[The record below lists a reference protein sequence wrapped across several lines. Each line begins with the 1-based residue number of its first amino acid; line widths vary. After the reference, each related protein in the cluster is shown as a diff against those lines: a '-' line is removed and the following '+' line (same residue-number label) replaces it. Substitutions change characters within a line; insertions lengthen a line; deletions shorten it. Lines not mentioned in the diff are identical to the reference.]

1 MKRLTAL
8 VMLLALGVPGASQ
21 PSPLPP
27 RVAPMAERLA
37 GAVTIYRDSY
47 GVPHIFGKTDASVV
61 FGVAYAQAEDNFWQ
75 IEDVYLRALGRAA
88 EVYGE
93 KELQADLLNRAMEAV
108 RLSQESYKRIPAH
121 LRELCDAYAEGL
133 NYFLAHH
140 PQVKP
145 RLITRFEG
153 WQVLAYYRYGW
164 FVSDVAFLTGLK
176 EDELKIARAFPP
188 EHDNRRGSNGW
199 AIAPAKSASGHALLF
214 LNPHDEYFGLATN
227 YEMHLHSEAGWNIS
241 GAFLFGEIVPDLGF
255 NENLGWTITNN
266 YPDVGDLYAE
276 TFDDPRRP
284 LAYRYGSGYRL
295 ATEWRETVKVKTA
308 AGVEEKPF
316 TFRKTHHGPIIAVRD
331 GHPLA
336 IKLAKYE
343 EGDRGFIK
351 QFYAMGRARTLK
363 EFQAA
368 LAQQGHIYHNVI
380 YADRAGNIFY
390 YYGGAVPRRST
401 RFDWSQAVDGSNPET
416 EWRGYHTMAEMPQLL
431 NPKSGWVQNCNS
443 SPFTTLDRDNLNTAS
458 YPPYMVREADNERA
472 RLSRT
477 LLAGANKISFDELL
491 RLAFDT
497 RVNEAARELPLL
509 FAEWEA
515 LKQSDAARAERLRP
529 AVEALRAWNQ
539 ISTIDSV
546 AMTLFAVYH
555 SRLYGGYQWRPQS
568 YFFAAD
574 SQPVKAGA
582 RMKALEETLAALE
595 KDWGTWR
602 VAWGEQTRLQRPDAA
617 GAAPFSDAQQSL
629 PVAGANG
636 RLGIMFSFYTRPAP
650 GQKRRYGFLG
660 HSYVAVV
667 EFGPQ
672 VRARSVVTFGE
683 SGEPQSPHYAD
694 QSPLFVKGEFK
705 PAWFT
710 LDEIKAHAE
719 RAYHPG
725 EEQP

>member
-1 MKRLTAL
+1 MKKLAAL

-21 PSPLPP
+21 TSPATRRLM
-27 RVAPMAERLA
+27 PMAERLA
-37 GAVTIYRDSY
+37 DAVTIYRDSF
-47 GVPHIFGKTDASVV
+47 GVPHVFGKTDASVV
-61 FGVAYAQAEDNFWQ
+61 FGIAYAQAEDDFQ
-75 IEDVYLRALGRAA
+75 RIEDGYLRALGRAA

-108 RLSQESYKRIPAH
+108 RLSQQSYKQMPVA
-121 LRELCDAYAEGL
+121 LRALCDAYAEGL

-140 PQVKP
+140 PQARP
-145 RLITRFEG
+145 RLITHFEG
-153 WQVLAYYRYGW
+153 WHVLAFYRYSW
-164 FVSDVAFLTGLK
+164 FVGDLGFLSGLK
-176 EDELKIARAFPP
+176 DEELKIARVVLP
-188 EHDNRRGSNGW
+188 EHDNRHGSNGW
-199 AIAPAKSASGHALLF
+199 AIAPAKSATGHALLF
-214 LNPHDEYFGLATN
+214 LNPHDEYFSVTP
-227 YEMHLHSEAGWNIS
+227 YEMHLHSEEGWNVS
-241 GAFLFGEIVPDLGF
+241 GDVFVGEMLPDLGF
-255 NENLGWTITNN
+255 NEHLGWTLTNN

-316 TFRKTHHGPIIAVRD
+316 TFRKTHHGPIIAARD

-343 EGDRGFIK
+343 AGDRGFIQ

-368 LAQQGHIYHNVI
+368 LAQQGHIYHNII

-390 YYGGAVPRRST
+390 YYGGAVPRRSA
-401 RFDWSQAVDGSNPET
+401 RFDWSQPVDGSNPET

-458 YPPYMVREADNERA
+458 YPPYMVRESDNERA
-472 RLSRT
+472 RLSRK
-477 LLAGANKISFDELL
+477 LLTGADKISFDGLM

-497 RVNEAARELPLL
+497 RVNEAAKELPLL

-515 LKQSDAARAERLRP
+515 LQQSDAARAEHLRP

-539 ISTIDSV
+539 ISTIDST

-555 SRLYGGYQWRPQS
+555 SRLYDGYQWRPQS

-582 RMKALEETLAALE
+582 RVKALEETLVALE
-595 KDWGTWR
+595 RDWGTWR
-602 VAWGEQTRLQRPDAA
+602 VAWGERTRLQRPDAA
-617 GAAPFSDAQQSL
+617 GDAPFSDARPSL

-636 RLGIMFSFYTRPAP
+636 QLGIMFSFYSRPAP
-650 GQKRRYGFLG
+650 GQKRCYGFLG

-672 VRARSVVTFGE
+672 LRAQSVIPFGE
-683 SGEPQSPHYAD
+683 SSDPQSPHYMD
-694 QSPLFVKGEFK
+694 QSPLFVRGEFK

-710 LDEIKAHAE
+710 LDEIKAHTE

-725 EEQP
+725 EKQP